1 MRALLSKLGPNNKH
15 TIDFSLVPLAIILI
29 EFSVFITQLSSDSTS
44 SPAELTLMRATH
56 TLAMILISHLVSL
69 LYIRLNRPA
78 LSYLTLALTA
88 IFVLG
93 LGDIIHAL
101 LASALGIELVSVSRR
116 IGIILIQG
124 SLWFPAIMIVLGY
137 RREILAQF
145 KDYLQQLVFET
156 RLRIRTSSDI
166 RLRRRSIRTEIE
178 KELNALCGDLA
189 VSIAEAR
196 NRSKTLAERNSAM
209 RSILA
214 REDLRRYS
222 RRLYSFESKRTGRR
236 YSANTGSSLRLL
248 ASQFQVL
255 HSSALLRAPLGVWAY
270 VAVLI
275 ALATPPFIYFH
286 SFTELLFTLPSISLA
301 VFLAAKLI
309 TRVQRIDSPL
319 ARATSSILTLLVGWL
334 PAAADLAWQFIS
346 PNPQTQVPLLVTA
359 VALPLTYFVFMEIFQ
374 VLRPK
379 ALGLI
384 RNNQLEASK
393 ALNAEVT
400 KTVIEEFSHHIY
412 HQWAVYIHG
421 KIITRLAATSL
432 KLEEVASQEDDK
444 AFNETVRTLNALLS
458 DPGAGFEASKRDLE
472 SEVKHRLEPWS
483 GLLVVDLSI
492 DEDLKPLKNSR
503 VRDLGEV
510 IEELISNAIRHGKA
524 KRIKLNL
531 VRSGVHDLEVIA
543 IDDSSSAPF
552 EPKGKAGLGT
562 SIFNLASDGRWS
574 INRLDSTTEFRLT
587 MGIES

>member
-1 MRALLSKLGPNNKH
+1 MLALLSKLGPSSKH

-29 EFSVFITQLSSDSTS
+29 EFSVFITQLSSDSS
-44 SPAELTLMRATH
+44 NSPAELILLRAIH

-69 LYIRLNRPA
+69 TYIRLNRPA

-93 LGDIIHAL
+93 LGDLIHAVI
-101 LASALGIELVSVSRR
+101 ASALGIELVSIYRR

-156 RLRIRTSSDI
+156 RLKIRTSSDFM
-166 RLRRRSIRTEIE
+166 LRRRNIRAQIE
-178 KELNALCGDLA
+178 KDLNKICDDLKDS
-189 VSIAEAR
+189 VSEAQ
-196 NRSKTLAERNSAM
+196 NTLKTLVERNAAM
-209 RSILA
+209 RAILA

-222 RRLYSFESKRTGRR
+222 RRLYSFESKRSGRLH
-236 YSANTGSSLRLL
+236 SPNSKTSLPLI
-248 ASQFQVL
+248 ASQFRVL
-255 HSSALLRAPLGVWAY
+255 HSSALLRSPLGVWAY
-270 VAVLI
+270 AAVLI

-286 SFTELLFTLPSISLA
+286 SYAELLFTLPSISLA

-319 ARATSSILTLLVGWL
+319 ARTTSSILTLLVGWL
-334 PAAADLAWQFIS
+334 PCAADLAWQFIS

-359 VALPLTYFVFMEIFQ
+359 AALPLTYFVFMEIFQ
-374 VLRPK
+374 VLRPR

-384 RNNQLEASK
+384 RNKQLEAGK
-393 ALNAEVT
+393 ALSAEVT

-432 KLEEVASQEDDK
+432 KLEEVASQEDEK
-444 AFNETVRTLNALLS
+444 AFNETVRNLIALLS
-458 DPGAGFEASKRDLE
+458 APGAGFEDSKRDLE

-483 GLLVVDLSI
+483 GLLDIDLYI
-492 DEDLKPLKNSR
+492 DEDLKAVKNAR

-531 VRSGVHDLEVIA
+531 VRSGEHDLEIIA
-543 IDDSSSAPF
+543 IDDSSSAPA
-552 EPKGKAGLGT
+552 ESKGKAGLGT

-574 INRLDSTTEFRLT
+574 MTRLDSTTEVRLT
-587 MGIES
+587 MGIEG

>member
-1 MRALLSKLGPNNKH
+1 MHALLSKIGPSNKH

-29 EFSVFITQLSSDSTS
+29 EFSVFITQLSSESNN
-44 SPAELTLMRATH
+44 SPAELVLLRATH

-69 LYIRLNRPA
+69 TYIRLNRPA
-78 LSYLTLALTA
+78 LSYLTLAVTA
-88 IFVLG
+88 ILVLG
-93 LGDIIHAL
+93 LGDLIHAL
-101 LASALGIELVSVSRR
+101 IASALGVELVSIYRR

-156 RLRIRTSSDI
+156 RLRIRTSSDF
-166 RLRRRSIRTEIE
+166 RLRRKNIRSQIE
-178 KELNALCGDLA
+178 KELKVICGDLRG
-189 VSIAEAR
+189 SIAEAE
-196 NRSKTLAERNSAM
+196 NTLKTLVERNIAM
-209 RSILA
+209 RAILA

-222 RRLYSFESKRTGRR
+222 RRLYSFESKRTGRL
-236 YSANTGSSLRLL
+236 YSANSRTSLRLI
-248 ASQFQVL
+248 ASQFRVL
-255 HSSALLRAPLGVWAY
+255 HSAALLRAPLGVWAY

-301 VFLAAKLI
+301 VFLGAKLI
-309 TRVQRIDSPL
+309 IRVQRIDSPF
-319 ARATSSILTLLVGWL
+319 ARATSSLLTLLVGWL

-374 VLRPK
+374 VLRPR

-384 RNNQLEASK
+384 RNNELEAGK
-393 ALNAEVT
+393 ALSTEVT

-432 KLEEVASQEDDK
+432 KLEEVASQEDEK
-444 AFNETVRTLNALLS
+444 AFTETVRTLIALLS
-458 DPGAGFEASKRDLE
+458 APGEGFEDSKRDLE
-472 SEVKHRLEPWS
+472 SEVKHRLEPWT
-483 GLLVVDLSI
+483 GLLEINLSI
-492 DEDLKPLKNSR
+492 EEDLKAVKNAR

-524 KRIKLNL
+524 KRVKLTL
-531 VRSGVHDLEVIA
+531 VRSGEHDLEVTA
-543 IDDSSSAPF
+543 IDDASSAPI
-552 EPKGKAGLGT
+552 ESRGKAGLGT

-574 INRLDSTTEFRLT
+574 ITRQDSSTEFRLT
-587 MGIES
+587 MGIEG